1 MRCQLRSWKAD
12 IAIWSNWA
20 VAAGIFSG
28 PNMNGNRFALMP
40 HDADYFRARAIEE
53 RGRAKEAD
61 RVYLAM
67 IHKELAKQ
75 LDRRAEECDSE
86 AEQFDGLAKR
96 AFPLIKDREC

>member
-1 MRCQLRSWKAD
+1 
-12 IAIWSNWA
+12 
-20 VAAGIFSG
+20 
-28 PNMNGNRFALMP
+28 MNGARFALMP

-75 LDRRAEECDSE
+75 LDRRAEECDGA
-86 AEQFDGLAKR
+86 AEQFDELAER
-96 AFPLIKDREC
+96 ASHLIKHRKR